1 MVPAFLCSLYLTFYM
16 TDSSLRQTLTAGPK
30 GVRLRESWLYIL
42 KSLIASV
49 GGQELFNNHD
59 IAQPNLSKH
68 LPVFYC
74 KIITCWRDLIASN
87 PKSKNNVLE
96 QIVWNNKSITS
107 DKKSIYYPLCGHAGI
122 LKIKDLLTHSK
133 NALRRLILFITDS
146 VWDATSD
153 NTLALSTPYLLL
165 NSICQQSSTSQ
176 IIMDEITYKKFT
188 LCWHLCSQRL
198 CLLVRKE
205 S

>member
-16 TDSSLRQTLTAGPK
+16 TDTSLRQTLTAGPK
-30 GVRLRESWLYIL
+30 GVHLGESWLYIL

-49 GGQELFNNHD
+49 GELFNNHD
-59 IAQPNLSKH
+59 IAQLNLSKH

-74 KIITCWRDLIASN
+74 KIVTCWQDLIASN

-96 QIVWNNKSITS
+96 QIVCNNKSITS

-133 NALRRLILFITDS
+133 NALRRLILFITNS
-146 VWDATSD
+146 V
-153 NTLALSTPYLLL
+153 
-165 NSICQQSSTSQ
+165 
-176 IIMDEITYKKFT
+176 
-188 LCWHLCSQRL
+188 
-198 CLLVRKE
+198 
-205 S
+205 

>member
-1 MVPAFLCSLYLTFYM
+1 MSVLERVDCTF
-16 TDSSLRQTLTAGPK
+16 
-30 GVRLRESWLYIL
+30 L

-59 IAQPNLSKH
+59 IAQLNLSKH

-74 KIITCWRDLIASN
+74 KIITCWQDLIASN

-107 DKKSIYYPLCGHAGI
+107 DKKSIYYPLCSHAGI

-133 NALRRLILFITDS
+133 NALRRLILFITNSCKMQLLTILWPCQPHTFCLIAS
-146 VWDATSD
+146 V
-153 NTLALSTPYLLL
+153 NKALHHKS
-165 NSICQQSSTSQ
+165 
-176 IIMDEITYKKFT
+176 
-188 LCWHLCSQRL
+188 
-198 CLLVRKE
+198 
-205 S
+205 